1 MLLITGITISL
12 DVELLNFIFFLILN
26 LKTDICIVNSTPSII
41 KSIMLYILFYFS
53 YFNTN
58 MSAKGIEQ
66 IWFTLQVLLHIS

>member
-58 MSAKGIEQ
+58 MSAKGIE
-66 IWFTLQVLLHIS
+66 